1 MYQKAFRCTFDI
13 FVWGWGNLMMTS
25 EFLLRLF
32 KKFSSAWVFC
42 GGLVEG
48 GDPGSMC
55 GKVTD
60 LQRAAV

>member
-1 MYQKAFRCTFDI
+1 
-13 FVWGWGNLMMTS
+13 MMTS

-32 KKFSSAWVFC
+32 KKFSSAWVFR

-60 LQRAAV
+60 LQRAAM